1 MYSQLKI
8 WFLRVGSC
16 SRGRGQA
23 RSRASGFSLIE
34 LMVAVTVLA
43 MITVALMVVLNQT
56 QRVLRGSTSQVDV
69 LETGRAVLDMIDREL
84 CEFRPVS
91 KYTGE
96 VPTFIVIL
104 KGAHEVRYT
113 NRWDVVPLQI
123 QEPLTQVLPRIS
135 VLRTNYLNDVF
146 FVTLRNR
153 QWRAIG
159 YKVWGE
165 KGVVGDLYRVEWS
178 WNAAPERPIINTNLA
193 LYVTSFC
200 YTTPASYAR
209 YRKIASGVVHF
220 HVRPL
225 VGSTLTNQPGWQR
238 NVKMQ
243 PLPEFNACE
252 WLFYD
257 GIVPPMLEVEL
268 GVLEPAL
275 YARIEP
281 WDEGRVREYLN
292 DKPSAVQIFKRVIQI
307 PAFDPE
313 VYK

>member
-8 WFLRVGSC
+8 WLFRVGSC
-16 SRGRGQA
+16 GGRGGQTC
-23 RSRASGFSLIE
+23 SRASGFSLIE

-69 LETGRAVLDMIDREL
+69 LETGRSVLDMIDREL
-84 CEFRPVS
+84 REFRPAS

-104 KGAHEVRYT
+104 KGGHEIRYG
-113 NRWDVVPLQI
+113 NFLDVVPLQI
-123 QEPLTQVLPRIS
+123 QEPLTQALPRIS
-135 VLRTNYLNDVF
+135 VLRTNYLNDLF

-178 WNAAPERPIINTNLA
+178 WNAPPERLINKDLVLHGFTN
-193 LYVTSFC
+193 FC
-200 YTTPASYAR
+200 DTTPKNDAR
-209 YRKIASGVVHF
+209 FRKIASGVVHF
-220 HVRPL
+220 HVRLLPEPM
-225 VGSTLTNQPGWQR
+225 LTNQPG
-238 NVKMQ
+238 VKVKT
-243 PLPEFNACE
+243 LFNTHE

-257 GIVPPMLEVEL
+257 GIVPPALEVEF
-268 GVLEPAL
+268 GVLEPTL

-281 WDEGRVREYLN
+281 WDEGRVREYLK
-292 DKPSAVQIFKRVIQI
+292 DKPSAVHIFKRVIQI